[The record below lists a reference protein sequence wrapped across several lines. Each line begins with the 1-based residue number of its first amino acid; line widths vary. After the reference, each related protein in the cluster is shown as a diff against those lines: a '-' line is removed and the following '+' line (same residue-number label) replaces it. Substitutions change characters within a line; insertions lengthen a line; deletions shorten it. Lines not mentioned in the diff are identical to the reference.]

1 MEEQNN
7 RIPRTLPVLHMNNV
21 VMFPYLLMPLVV
33 SDEESRQVID
43 YALSQD
49 KTMAFFLDKDK
60 SSPNDLGLHEIGC
73 AVTILRM
80 LRNHDG
86 SISLLL
92 QGTSRIRLQR
102 AVQREPFI
110 IVDVESIPEPADDDT
125 EVRAYK
131 SIAIELLEKI
141 ATENNLISP
150 EIIPGLNNI
159 KQAGRVADIIA
170 GNLDL
175 PLEDRQAI
183 LEAIDLKQRFK
194 YLNNCMAEM
203 IRKMRLENTIR
214 NNIQLEMSEDQR
226 RYYLREQLDAIRKEL
241 GESDEVS
248 KEILKWNELIEKNN
262 LPDYVKD
269 VAYEEL
275 ERLATMQPAAS
286 EYAVV
291 RNYLE
296 WIVNLPWRTYS
307 KDRLDLNKIEQI
319 LQKDH
324 YGLQKPKERIL
335 EYIAVKK
342 LKGHLKGPIL
352 CFVGPPGTGKTSIG
366 QSVARALNR
375 KFIRM
380 SLGGIHDEA
389 EIRGHRRTYIGA
401 MPGKIIMEIK
411 RCGTANPVFMLDEID
426 KLGRDFRGDPAS
438 ALLEVLDPEQN
449 HSFVDN
455 YINLPFDLSEVM
467 FITTANSLDTIPPP
481 LRDRMEIIEFNSY
494 LENEKVEIAR
504 HYLIPKEKENNGL
517 KDQKIIFRKSALQ
530 EIIRYYVREAGVRNL
545 QRRIGSI
552 FRKIAREVAK
562 GDIHPRVIDAKSVN
576 SYLGPRI
583 FTLEMANRKPEVGIA
598 TGLAWTGFGGEILFC
613 ETIRMPGKGNIIL
626 TGLLGE
632 VMKESA
638 RIALSYLKA
647 NYQRYGLDPADF
659 DKYDIH
665 IHFPSGAVPKD
676 GPSAGITL
684 TTALASLFTGRKVK
698 HDIAMTGE
706 ITLTGKI
713 LGIGGLN
720 EKMLAAKRAGINKLI
735 LPKENEPTIS
745 DFPKD
750 ILEGMEITW
759 VSDIN
764 EVLDKV
770 LLPLETQKTETQQKS
785 KVRIKEKEQ
794 VKPQVAIA

>member
-1 MEEQNN
+1 
-7 RIPRTLPVLHMNNV
+7 
-21 VMFPYLLMPLVV
+21 
-33 SDEESRQVID
+33 
-43 YALSQD
+43 
-49 KTMAFFLDKDK
+49 
-60 SSPNDLGLHEIGC
+60 
-73 AVTILRM
+73 
-80 LRNHDG
+80 
-86 SISLLL
+86 
-92 QGTSRIRLQR
+92 
-102 AVQREPFI
+102 
-110 IVDVESIPEPADDDT
+110 ESIPEPADDDT

-785 KVRIKEKEQ
+785 KVKIKEKEQ